1 MKKIIISLLA
11 VVLIVLL
18 AMNIINNQNSTN
30 ENSSETVVY
39 GLGVTQT
46 PYDYQYRDL
55 NGQPVRLS
63 DFKGKKV
70 FMNFWASWCGPCRV
84 EIPELIQVAQS
95 RSDVVILG
103 INVLES
109 EKSEEVVRQFVKD
122 QNMNFPVVF
131 STEKATQ
138 SFNAYTLPVS
148 FFINTDGTIYQ
159 HITGPMNEAQII
171 ATFDAMDN

>member
-11 VVLIVLL
+11 VVLIALL
-18 AMNIINNQNSTN
+18 ALNIINNQTSTN
-30 ENSSETVVY
+30 ENNSDTIVY

-46 PYDYQYRDL
+46 PYDYEYRDL
-55 NGQPVRLS
+55 NGRPVRLS

-84 EIPELIQVAQS
+84 EIPELIKVAES

-109 EKSEEVVRQFVKD
+109 EKSEEVVRQFID
-122 QNMNFPVVF
+122 EQNMTFPVVF
-131 STEKATQ
+131 SNEKATQ

-159 HITGPMNEAQII
+159 HITGPMNEAQLN
-171 ATFDAMDN
+171 ATFDAMGE

>member
-63 DFKGKKV
+63 TLR
-70 FMNFWASWCGPCRV
+70 AR
-84 EIPELIQVAQS
+84 
-95 RSDVVILG
+95 
-103 INVLES
+103 
-109 EKSEEVVRQFVKD
+109 KS
-122 QNMNFPVVF
+122 
-131 STEKATQ
+131 S
-138 SFNAYTLPVS
+138 
-148 FFINTDGTIYQ
+148 
-159 HITGPMNEAQII
+159 
-171 ATFDAMDN
+171 

>member
-1 MKKIIISLLA
+1 MKRIIILLLA
-11 VVLIVLL
+11 VVLVVLL
-18 AMNIINNQNSTN
+18 AMNVINNQNTK
-30 ENSSETVVY
+30 ENKNTDIVVY

-46 PYDYQYRDL
+46 PFDYEYRDL
-55 NGQPVRLS
+55 NGLPVRLS

-84 EIPELIQVAQS
+84 EIPELIKVAES

-109 EKSEEVVRQFVKD
+109 EKSEEVVRQFIKE
-122 QNMNFPVVF
+122 QNMTFPVVF

-159 HITGPMNEAQII
+159 HITGPMNEAQLN
-171 ATFDAMDN
+171 ATFDAMGE